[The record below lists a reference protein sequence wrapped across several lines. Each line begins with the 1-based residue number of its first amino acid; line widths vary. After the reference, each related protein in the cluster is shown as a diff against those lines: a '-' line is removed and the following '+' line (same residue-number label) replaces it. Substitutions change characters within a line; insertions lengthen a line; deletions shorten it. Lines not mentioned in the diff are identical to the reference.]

1 MIGKCV
7 LLALLVAFAS
17 ASPVAQDNGM
27 VDFREALDMFINAYK
42 KMMPCGFAADNIPA
56 MAPLTVDFFPFDYV
70 NGETHLKGNVSNIR
84 VSGLNNF
91 QILSG
96 SYNQSTLHATF
107 DVMYPALQILGSYEV
122 EGVLSIGGLL
132 MPIRQKVLIN
142 KKITDWRFVGKYT
155 FGQSLTNS
163 NGLRIKDFNLQYLVG
178 GVVAANWDQYMDI
191 AGNNYFNSFIN
202 SFSVLFTEEIQPY
215 VTPLYEK
222 YVLPTLNDLLSNLNM
237 AELINYLTSQAEM
250 WNTADCSAQ
259 A

>member
-84 VSGLNNF
+84 VSGLDNF

-96 SYNQSTLHATF
+96 SFDNNTMRATF
-107 DVMYPALQILGSYEV
+107 DFMYPALQILGSYEV

-132 MPIRQKVLIN
+132 IPIRQKVLIN
-142 KKITDWRFVGKYT
+142 KKITDLRYVGEYT

-163 NGLRIKDFNLQYLVG
+163 NGLRIKDLNLHYFVG

-222 YVLPTLNDLLSNLNM
+222 YVLPSINSLLSNMSLTD
-237 AELINYLTSQAEM
+237 LSNYLVMQAGV
-250 WNTADCSAQ
+250 WNNACNVQ

>member
-1 MIGKCV
+1 MIAKCV

-17 ASPVAQDNGM
+17 ASPTQDSSM
-27 VDFREALDMFINAYK
+27 LTYRDALDMFLDAWK
-42 KMMPCGFAADNIPA
+42 KMLPCGFAADNIPA

-70 NGETHLKGNVSNIR
+70 NGETNLKGNVSNIR
-84 VSGLNNF
+84 VSGLDNF

-142 KKITDWRFVGKYT
+142 KKITDWRFVGEYT

-163 NGLRIKDFNLQYLVG
+163 NGLRIADFNLQYFVG

-222 YVLPTLNDLLSNLNM
+222 YVLPSINSLLSNLDMTQLTNYFAM
-237 AELINYLTSQAEM
+237 QAELWNNAACTVQA
-250 WNTADCSAQ
+250 
-259 A
+259 

>member
-1 MIGKCV
+1 MIAKCV
-7 LLALLVAFAS
+7 LLVLLVAFAS

-84 VSGLNNF
+84 VSGLDNF

-96 SYNQSTLHATF
+96 SFDNNTMRATF
-107 DVMYPALQILGSYEV
+107 DFMYPALQILGSYEV

-142 KKITDWRFVGKYT
+142 KKITDWRFVGEYT

-222 YVLPTLNDLLSNLNM
+222 YVLPSINSALSNMSLTD
-237 AELINYLTSQAEM
+237 LSNYLVMQAGV
-250 WNTADCSAQ
+250 WNNACNVQ